1 MADQIFK
8 AYEQDFTKS
17 ISAANKKTQ
26 LVGRA
31 QNKED
36 AIADAKTNV
45 LEAERSFK
53 LMEKELM
60 SIPPNLSTQYQQ
72 KLKRHKENLNAVKL
86 NLDNENSRKQKTDLM
101 GNPNDQRNALL
112 NGNQIL
118 ADTGDLLDDTLKVG
132 LETEQIGGSTLN
144 TLKEQRKQIQ
154 NIDAGVNDVD
164 QNLNKANSILTTMDR
179 RRLCMKCI
187 MIFMIIVLIIT
198 IIAVIGVKFT

>member
-60 SIPPNLSTQYQQ
+60 SIPPNLST
-72 KLKRHKENLNAVKL
+72 
-86 NLDNENSRKQKTDLM
+86 
-101 GNPNDQRNALL
+101 
-112 NGNQIL
+112 
-118 ADTGDLLDDTLKVG
+118 
-132 LETEQIGGSTLN
+132 
-144 TLKEQRKQIQ
+144 
-154 NIDAGVNDVD
+154 
-164 QNLNKANSILTTMDR
+164 
-179 RRLCMKCI
+179 
-187 MIFMIIVLIIT
+187 
-198 IIAVIGVKFT
+198 